1 MRHLD
6 PCTCG
11 GVMRQ
16 YTTKTKGRIRTRYL
30 RCDHCKTCDVE
41 RFYVDKQGRPVFAEC
56 VTWTDTESIG
66 APSTD
71 VSMKATTS
79 AKGNHGNDTTNLA
92 QH

>member
-6 PCTCG
+6 PCDCG

-30 RCDHCKTCDVE
+30 KCDRCKTRDVE
-41 RFYVDKQGRPVFAEC
+41 RFFVDKQGRPVFAPC
-56 VTWTDTESIG
+56 VTSPDNDAVATSSTLPSIE
-66 APSTD
+66 
-71 VSMKATTS
+71 VTTI
-79 AKGNHGNDTTNLA
+79 ARDDNEQTATNLA

>member
-6 PCTCG
+6 PCDCG

-30 RCDHCKTCDVE
+30 RCDRCKSRDVE
-41 RFYVDKQGRPVFAEC
+41 RFYVDKQGRPVFAPC
-56 VTWTDTESIG
+56 ITLPDTDTVATSSTVPSIE
-66 APSTD
+66 
-71 VSMKATTS
+71 VTTI
-79 AKGNHGNDTTNLA
+79 ARDDHGQDTTKLV

>member
-6 PCTCG
+6 LCTCG

-30 RCDHCKTCDVE
+30 KCDRCKTRDVE
-41 RFYVDKQGRPVFAEC
+41 RFYVDKQGRPVFAPC
-56 VTWTDTESIG
+56 VTLLDTDAVATS
-66 APSTD
+66 STD
-71 VSMKATTS
+71 LSIEVTTI
-79 AKGNHGNDTTNLA
+79 AKGNNGQTATNLA